1 MGIRKCI
8 YQVYPLGFTGAPFEN
23 DGELRHG
30 ILRFIDWIPHIR
42 KVGAN
47 AIYFHL
53 YLNPI
58 HMVTIQEITRK

>member
-1 MGIRKCI
+1 MWAYESVF

-42 KVGAN
+42 KVGAVN
-47 AIYFHL
+47 D
-53 YLNPI
+53 
-58 HMVTIQEITRK
+58 TI